1 MAKKKYARCFVGA
14 ALAAAVMMPELHLLP
29 TIPKARMFMS
39 SNANLAKRQLSAVV
53 AMMLGALILPSL
65 VQPLRPHRG
74 EKRTTI
80 LQRILA
86 SIICGA
92 TALWFMW
99 MALRMATATVEL
111 TVRNTVRQQ

>member
-14 ALAAAVMMPELHLLP
+14 ALAAAVMMPGIAFASDDTQGANVHEQQCELSQEA
-29 TIPKARMFMS
+29 IERS
-39 SNANLAKRQLSAVV
+39 SRDDAWSFNFTFL
-53 AMMLGALILPSL
+53 
-65 VQPLRPHRG
+65 
-74 EKRTTI
+74 
-80 LQRILA
+80 
-86 SIICGA
+86 GA